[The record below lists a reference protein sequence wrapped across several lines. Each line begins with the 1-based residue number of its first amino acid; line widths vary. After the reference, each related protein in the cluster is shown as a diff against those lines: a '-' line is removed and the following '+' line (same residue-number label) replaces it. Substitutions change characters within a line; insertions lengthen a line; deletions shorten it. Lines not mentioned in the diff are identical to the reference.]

1 MQLAVAEPQRRD
13 VQRHPKNLFTVS
25 RRRKAEEEP
34 PSPRG
39 VRRSVGFLPMPVRV
53 FFRAMVA
60 APDLLEIHCELGE
73 FHFQG
78 LEILHEDL

>member
-13 VQRHPKNLFTVS
+13 VQRHPQNPL
-25 RRRKAEEEP
+25 RWAGEERLKT
-34 PSPRG
+34 SPRG
-39 VRRSVGFLPMPVRV
+39 VRRSAGFLPMPVRV

-60 APDLLEIHCELGE
+60 APDLLEIHCGLGE